1 MQMKLTV
8 TSVTVMDDVP
18 DIGKTSIAGDVEMV
32 FDMPDGQGG
41 SIVSVSFEREGAR
54 ELTFNELERLLLDRV
69 RNELK

>member
-18 DIGKTSIAGDVEMV
+18 DIGKTSIAGDVDMV

-41 SIVSVSFEREGAR
+41 SIISISFEHEGAR
-54 ELTFNELERLLLDRV
+54 ERSFNELERLLLDRV